1 MGKPAMN
8 TEQAIAEIWA
18 MFRETDRK
26 FQETDRKFQETD
38 RKFQETDRKFQQ
50 TDREIKEVNASIGR
64 LGNRLGEFVEGMV
77 KPAVVR
83 LFQARGIAVHEVH
96 RDLSGQRDGEG
107 AQVDLLVVNDG
118 VCVVVEVKSRL
129 GVDDVNDHRD
139 RMSKFKRVFP
149 RYRDTHAYGAVAAM
163 VIPED
168 VASYA
173 YRQGFYVIGQ
183 KGETVEIL
191 NDAKFQPEAW

>member
-1 MGKPAMN
+1 MN
-8 TEQAIAEIWA
+8 TEQAVAEIWA
-18 MFRETDRK
+18 LFQETDRK

-38 RKFQETDRKFQQ
+38 RKFQETDRKFQAMIQ
-50 TDREIKEVNASIGR
+50 ETNREIKEVNASIGR
-64 LGNRLGEFVEGMV
+64 LGNRLGEFVEGLV

-83 LFQARGIAVHEVH
+83 LFQERGIEVHEVH
-96 RDLSGQRDGEG
+96 RDLSGQRGGEG

-129 GVDDVNDHRD
+129 GVDDVNDHRV
-139 RMSKFKRVFP
+139 RMGKFKRVFP
-149 RYRDTHAYGAVAAM
+149 RYSDTRAYGAVAAM

-183 KGETVEIL
+183 KSETVEIL